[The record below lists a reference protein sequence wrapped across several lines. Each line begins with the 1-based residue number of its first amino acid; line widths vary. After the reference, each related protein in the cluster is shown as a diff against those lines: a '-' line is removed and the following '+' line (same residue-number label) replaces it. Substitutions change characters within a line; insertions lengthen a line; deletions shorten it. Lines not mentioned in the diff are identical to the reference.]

1 MSIKNRISQYLNG
14 TYSTEDVNRMVNR
27 LRKEE
32 DSRTALQESM
42 DAVWEESAAHA
53 AASEEEREKFRL
65 EAAALLK
72 QIKQTEAGRRMKK
85 TKQLSWKKAASVA
98 AAVVVMAMAGWLV
111 NNHSQ
116 PFGDTAEYVSVTTSF
131 GEIKTTFLPDGT
143 RITLNAC
150 SQIVYPQ
157 TFSGNERKI
166 RLNGEAFFKVTRNE
180 KQPFIVSAGQ
190 FDVTV
195 LGTEFNVKNYDRDAI
210 HSVEVKSGK
219 VQVDIPDAT
228 IRLKADEQFKIDLL
242 SDEYAKSGENKDVA
256 AWRKGHLSFK
266 QTPLRDVANELER
279 TYKCE
284 IQFQQGKIFNNLIS
298 GEHSN
303 ESLES
308 VLKSIELTTGIHFK
322 FIEKGKKILFYK

>member
-1 MSIKNRISQYLNG
+1 MSIKNRISHYLNG
-14 TYSTEDVNRMVNR
+14 TYSTEDVNQIVSR
-27 LRKEE
+27 LQKEE
-32 DSRTALQESM
+32 ESRTVLQETM
-42 DAVWEESAAHA
+42 DAVWEESAAFA
-53 AASEEEREKFRL
+53 DVSDEEREKYRM
-65 EAAALLK
+65 EAAGLLK
-72 QIKQTEAGRRMKK
+72 RIKQAEADRMKK
-85 TKQLSWKKAASVA
+85 TKQLSWKKIASVA
-98 AAVVVMAMAGWLV
+98 AAAAVLLMAGWLI
-111 NNHSQ
+111 NNYSQ
-116 PFGDTAEYVSVTTSF
+116 PFGATTEYSSVTTSF
-131 GEIKTTFLPDGT
+131 GEIKTAFLPDGT

-150 SQIVYPQ
+150 SKIVYPQ

-166 RLNGEAFFKVTRNE
+166 RLNGEAFFSVIRNE

-195 LGTEFNVKNYDRDAI
+195 LGTEFNIKNYDTDVI
-210 HSVEVKSGK
+210 HSVDVKSGK
-219 VQVDIPDAT
+219 VQVEIPDAT

-242 SDEYAKSGENKDVA
+242 SGEYAKSGENKDVA

-322 FIEKGKKILFYK
+322 FIEKDKTILFYK